1 MPTSDEFDTM
11 EGFFVNRDGGFFPIG
26 EVESVDTI
34 TTTDED
40 SDENWVVNFHDGASI
55 QVGSIIIGKH
65 ISAKRFKKL
74 LMSIGLERNY
84 AEMAVIVTRL
94 KGIPYG
100 EAWTGCSIMGWKG
113 FFSWLCEYA

>member
-1 MPTSDEFDTM
+1 MPTSNEFDTM
-11 EGFFVNRDGGFFPIG
+11 EGFLVNGNGEFFPMG
-26 EVESVDTI
+26 EVKSFDI

-40 SDENWVVNFHDGASI
+40 CDEEYFLNLHDGTSI
-55 QVGSIIIGKH
+55 QVSSIIIGKH

-74 LMSIGLERNY
+74 LMSIGMKRNY
-84 AEMAVIVTRL
+84 AEIAVIVTRL

-100 EAWTGCSIMGWKG
+100 DAWTGCSIMGWKG